1 MRRSFPMYA
10 RALIWML
17 VFQQAHAVD
26 VHGIHIGDRWDPD
39 KLEEVMSYVT
49 VPAAQRLKC
58 TREGAENCAGS
69 TRYLAADVRLTIE
82 GENGR
87 VKKIT
92 MTLPADRF
100 EEEIA
105 ALKHEIGEPT
115 NEWSSAPGATAPLP
129 FHQRVDWR
137 LANEELFA
145 LKFSAMATISLTR
158 PEDSVSSRYPSPN

>member
-1 MRRSFPMYA
+1 MSKSYPIYA
-10 RALIWML
+10 QALGWML

-26 VHGIHIGDRWDPD
+26 VHGIHVGDRWEPD

-49 VPAAQRLKC
+49 VPTAQRVKC
-58 TREGAENCAGS
+58 TREGVENCAGS
-69 TRYLAADVRLTIE
+69 TRYLAADVRLIIE

-100 EEEIA
+100 EDEIA

-115 NEWSSAPGATAPLP
+115 SEWSSVPGATAPLP
-129 FHQRVDWR
+129 FHHRVDWR

-158 PEDSVSSRYPSPN
+158 PEDSAANRYPPPS